1 MSGNKSLFSLFDSH
15 GRKKNDDTA
24 NAPTKQA
31 CIEIQVLFLF
41 VILLS
46 KAVIRCAKGTKSG
59 EKVFIKES
67 LKNEV
72 SYITILCVYCCKV
85 LLPTQSVLGL

>member
-1 MSGNKSLFSLFDSH
+1 MSDNELLFSLFDPH
-15 GRKKNDDTA
+15 GRKKYDDTA
-24 NAPTKQA
+24 NAPSKQS
-31 CIEIQVLFLF
+31 CIEIQFLFLF

-46 KAVIRCAKGTKSG
+46 KKVIRCAKGTKSG
-59 EKVFIKES
+59 EKVFIKEL

-72 SYITILCVYCCKV
+72 SYTTILCVYLCKV